1 MYSDRSD
8 AWERALNDPKFL
20 AAEPEIA
27 RLRLLELYDDTYGIV
42 NHDTDPSPFSLA
54 SHVDQEDALAVSG
67 YAGYLDEYTQSFIY
81 EIMGINWETWMKYTY
96 AKQKM
101 IVAAALRQKKK
112 MDEVT
117 SKGDSDLFKAFKAQN
132 SGLPK

>member
-1 MYSDRSD
+1 
-8 AWERALNDPKFL
+8 
-20 AAEPEIA
+20 
-27 RLRLLELYDDTYGIV
+27 
-42 NHDTDPSPFSLA
+42 LA